1 MSLVRWIARTSRGVT
16 NKLGSGSGGIANA
29 AIIAGWFVARDA
41 VNFNIIQ
48 MVVALFLITAIVAIA
63 AFWETLSDWFK
74 SKNAKS

>member
-1 MSLVRWIARTSRGVT
+1 MINLLLRPVM
-16 NKLGSGSGGIANA
+16 LFA

-48 MVVALFLITAIVAIA
+48 MVVAVFLITAIVAIA

>member
-1 MSLVRWIARTSRGVT
+1 MMNLLLRPVMFF
-16 NKLGSGSGGIANA
+16 A

-63 AFWETLSDWFK
+63 AFWETLSDWLK